1 MRAVWAEDAWF
12 EPLCGLSIYGR
23 NPRLV
28 SRVSRQGR
36 ISTIAFSGFVFESV
50 TRSHR
55 ELIGLRR
62 ILVHGGSG

>member
-36 ISTIAFSGFVFESV
+36 ISTIAFFRVCVRVERHSIH
-50 TRSHR
+50 T
-55 ELIGLRR
+55 
-62 ILVHGGSG
+62 GS

>member
-1 MRAVWAEDAWF
+1 MRAVWAEDAWV

-50 TRSHR
+50 TRFTPGADWPPAHP
-55 ELIGLRR
+55 GAWW
-62 ILVHGGSG
+62 